1 MRTCY
6 IGCERGVGG
15 SVAFKCI
22 EICTTLGSDYT
33 AFKKAS
39 SAEDTFIS
47 KIHALKGKC
56 IKNLLAPSPPG
67 SLILMVMYFEFPV
80 SLCGVSDSAESKII
94 LP

>member
-67 SLILMVMYFEFPV
+67 SLILMVMYF
-80 SLCGVSDSAESKII
+80 
-94 LP
+94 